1 MKNVDYE
8 FVYQIVFD
16 ITCEVLWFRTNLC
29 FSLKTLL
36 PRRRRTR
43 EENLY
48 VVVNGVLLI
57 LGIRAMIGL
66 GDHKI
71 LLFVNLVLGN
81 PWHQSYI
88 NCKLK
93 QFRPRDLWP
102 SAGVPIT
109 SSCWSENKAVHS
121 GSLPLW
127 RSAIYC
133 QSSCF
138 IPTLQGTSVISIFHL
153 LDLKNDESAFLFFT
167 PARCVFVCG
176 CLAHLKWKRTSYDF
190 GKIEE
195 EIDITV
201 KNLNEKEELIL
212 LKEKEAAKSGC
223 ERLRLVSATAMAEI
237 SAALELGD
245 LEEANTLLAEAEAA
259 DSEAKQLQQAHDLKE
274 EEFENTAKQFISI
287 ELIANLGRR

>member
-1 MKNVDYE
+1 
-8 FVYQIVFD
+8 
-16 ITCEVLWFRTNLC
+16 
-29 FSLKTLL
+29 
-36 PRRRRTR
+36 
-43 EENLY
+43 
-48 VVVNGVLLI
+48 
-57 LGIRAMIGL
+57 MIIL

-88 NCKLK
+88 NCNLR
-93 QFRPRDLWP
+93 QFRPQDLWP

-109 SSCWSENKAVHS
+109 SSCWSRTS
-121 GSLPLW
+121 STFRSLPLW

-138 IPTLQGTSVISIFHL
+138 IPALQAYVEEQAG
-153 LDLKNDESAFLFFT
+153 LKVEDASNAALFGWSAFVGEIVGRGFT
-167 PARCVFVCG
+167 FTGLLCPKAVAEEKENKKINKT
-176 CLAHLKWKRTSYDF
+176 L

-223 ERLRLVSATAMAEI
+223 ERLCLVSATAMAER

-245 LEEANTLLAEAEAA
+245 LEEANTLLAEAEAT

-287 ELIANLGRR
+287 ELIANLGRRQLA